1 MPVTHQQQ
9 LIVVEVTVTDPDT
22 PSGDRDPQTAVLPL
36 TETTALPAGNPGARV
51 GVIRF
56 AGADVV
62 VQRRAVE
69 VIHDRRQQLL
79 LPRFLPTGDATAL
92 LVEPPLAV
100 CGSDPPA
107 IRLLAQGD
115 GSGRSRQGK
124 GGRQSE
130 LLTGDLVIRL
140 RPEGGLWLH
149 DGQIEPG
156 Q

>member
-1 MPVTHQQQ
+1 M
-9 LIVVEVTVTDPDT
+9 TDPDI

-36 TETTALPAGNPGARV
+36 TEATALPASNPGVGV

-62 VQRRAVE
+62 VERRAVE

-79 LPRFLPTGDATAL
+79 LPRFLPTGDAAAL

-107 IRLLAQGD
+107 IRLLAQGG
-115 GSGRSRQGK
+115 GSGGSRQGK
-124 GGRQSE
+124 GGRQGE

-140 RPEGGLWLH
+140 RPEGGLGLN